1 MIYTTTFLDF
11 IEETRFLKL
20 QNKFASYDV
29 NSYPYDET
37 YEKIVEGDFKVLEKD
52 INPITEEEIFV
63 YKSFYE
69 DFIIPSISTL
79 AGRYI
84 NYFKNKTENEMFEE
98 EKIAS
103 FARHQLNRL
112 FKIEIKAKEIN
123 YLNDVSK
130 DLFIKQIKDVIDFLS
145 DDYII
150 PSFSLDRKIKVK
162 MNKTDIIVLFLLL
175 RENKKIVYYTNT
187 EFRLILEK
195 TFLYFNE
202 KDKTYYD
209 ISTKPTTISDILNGN
224 RPINNSLKRLK
235 NLFQGEEF
243 YNTLN

>member
-29 NSYPYDET
+29 NFYPYEET
-37 YEKIVEGDFKVLEKD
+37 YDKIVDGDFKILEKD

-63 YKSFYE
+63 YKSFNE

-79 AGRYI
+79 AERYI
-84 NYFKNKTENEMFEE
+84 KYFKNKTENEMFEE

-103 FARHQLNRL
+103 FARHQLDRL

-130 DLFIKQIKDVIDFLS
+130 DLLIKQIKDVIEFLS

-175 RENKKIVYYTNT
+175 RENKKIVYYPNA
-187 EFRLILEK
+187 ELKLILER
-195 TFLYFNE
+195 TFLYLNE
-202 KDKTYYD
+202 KDKAYYN
-209 ISTKPTTISDILNGN
+209 ISINSTIISDILNGN

-235 NLFQGEEF
+235 NLFQSEDF
-243 YNTLN
+243 YNAII